1 MQRLS
6 NYGTAFYDGIEELRE
21 IIARLAD
28 RQSSHEVEKA
38 LLHTLKGSSAVSGM
52 HSIPRIV
59 HQIETK
65 LEDSNGRLD
74 RHDLDLLQ
82 SR

>member
-1 MQRLS
+1 M
-6 NYGTAFYDGIEELRE
+6 T
-21 IIARLAD
+21 
-28 RQSSHEVEKA
+28 
-38 LLHTLKGSSAVSGM
+38 
-52 HSIPRIV
+52 SIPRIV

-82 SR
+82 SRWNDLMEKINPFLNSKDKLRIGGSKTMRR